1 MEFEVRSQHF
11 RQSEYSM
18 AVRRGF
24 EHLLLNEFGPE
35 QRALGAATGTEA
47 PRLAAQRQELL
58 GAAVTSPPAVMLL
71 EALLVGGLE
80 LVEVMIESREER
92 GLLGMTRPVRRW
104 FTDDDFEV
112 STPVRWTQFL
122 RQLQLVRIVNKTQEI
137 TPSGTV
143 NRR

>member
-1 MEFEVRSQHF
+1 MEFEIRSQHL
-11 RQSEYSM
+11 RQTENNLPM
-18 AVRRGF
+18 GHRPK
-24 EHLLLNEFGPE
+24 HILLDELGPE